1 MDLSVDLSFGSP
13 IVRVVGDM
21 RLWGKQEVSDQIRD
35 TLHNLMLRG
44 QRRIVVNMTGV
55 TRIDSRGIGCL
66 ARCHATAITSNSEI
80 ALVLQPGMVLDVLRQ
95 VNFIRLYP
103 VFPTEE
109 AALAAQG
116 ASASKPTATTAPP
129 RQ

>member
-1 MDLSVDLSFGSP
+1 MDLLVDLSSGSP
-13 IVRVVGDM
+13 VVRVVGDM
-21 RLWGKQEVSDQIRD
+21 RLWGKQDVSDQIRD

-44 QRRIVVNMTGV
+44 HRRIVVNMTGV

-109 AALAAQG
+109 AALAA
-116 ASASKPTATTAPP
+116 SASKPSATSAPP